1 MNQASILAK
10 ALSFTGKFRHAN
22 TGNVAVIFA
31 IAIVPIIGFIGAAV
45 DYSRVNNA
53 RTAMQ
58 TALDSAALMIS
69 KDAAGLTAAQ
79 ITTKAQGYFN
89 ALYVHPEASGISV
102 SALYTPNTGS
112 GATIVMTGSGT
123 MPTTFLKVAGY
134 PQIDFSVGSTTT
146 WGSAKLRVALALDN
160 TGSMASD
167 GKIGA
172 LRTAATNLINQLSAT
187 STTDGDVMISIV
199 PFAKDVNM
207 GSTNYNQNWI
217 DWTDWEAE
225 APDLQGS
232 SNKPSNWSSYG
243 PGSNCPWNMR
253 TDGFTCVSGPGS
265 TTAVSKIPSS
275 GTNKGM
281 ICPGPDPTSSYG
293 YAYHF
298 LINGCYDS
306 VGTSSYTHTWRPNS
320 HSLWSGCLT
329 DRTQSYDTLNTAPV
343 PGTTATLFPA
353 EQYYENNESY
363 CTTGNSPQLQPI
375 IPLSYDWSNLKS
387 SISTM
392 QPTGGT
398 NQPIGLAWGWQ
409 SLMQTA
415 PFNAPAENAN
425 YTYNRVII
433 LLSDGLNTED
443 RWPSYGNGSTQNT
456 CAGNVGCIDA
466 RQKILCDNIKAVI
479 DPKTNK
485 PAYTIYTIQVN
496 TGSPADPTSSVLQ
509 YCASDAGKFT
519 QVTSANQI
527 ISTFDSIGTSLSKLR
542 VAR

>member
-1 MNQASILAK
+1 MKKSAVLARFG
-10 ALSFTGKFRHAN
+10 ALAARFRLAN
-22 TGNVAVIFA
+22 GGNVAVIFS
-31 IAIVPIIGFIGAAV
+31 IAILPIIGVIGAAI

-58 TALDSAALMIS
+58 TALDTAALMIS
-69 KDAAGLTAAQ
+69 KDAAGLTDAQ
-79 ITTKAQGYFN
+79 ITSKAQTYFN
-89 ALYVHPEASGISV
+89 ALYNHPEANGV
-102 SALYTPNTGS
+102 QVTATYTPNTGS
-112 GATIVMTGSGT
+112 GATIVMTGSAT
-123 MPTTFLKVAGY
+123 MPTSFLKVAGY
-134 PQIDFSVGSTTT
+134 PTLDFNVGSTTT

-160 TGSMASD
+160 TGSMAQD

-207 GSTNYNQNWI
+207 GSTNYTQNWI

-225 APDLQGS
+225 APALQGS
-232 SNKPSNWSSYG
+232 SNKPSNWSSIG
-243 PGSNCPWNMR
+243 PGSNCPWTMR
-253 TDGFTCVSGPGS
+253 NNGFTCVNGPGS
-265 TTAVSKIPSS
+265 TTAVSRIPSS
-275 GTNKGM
+275 GANKGL

-293 YAYHF
+293 YTYHY

-306 VGTSSYTHTWRPNS
+306 VGSSSYTHTWHPND
-320 HSLWSGCLT
+320 HSTWSGCLT
-329 DRTQSYDTLNTAPV
+329 DRTQNYDTQNTAPV
-343 PGTTATLFPA
+343 AGTTATLFPA
-353 EQYYENNESY
+353 EQYYENSQSY
-363 CTTGNSPQLQPI
+363 CTTNNSPQLQPI
-375 IPLSYDWSNLKS
+375 IPLSYDWTSLKS

-443 RWPSYGNGSTQNT
+443 RWPSYGDGSTQAT

-466 RQKILCDNIKAVI
+466 RQRILCDNIKSVT

-496 TGSPADPTSSVLQ
+496 TSSPADPTSPVLQ
-509 YCASDAGKFT
+509 YCATDSSKFT

-542 VAR
+542 IAR